1 MERTLLNPWR
11 LIGMALALGAIAALA
26 VACGGGGGEGPAGST
41 GSPGAGGNL
50 CDLLPKDQVQAITS
64 FTVGPVQERKG
75 PGFLHFCTIYLD
87 VPGCEQQCAL
97 SLEDLGKIGPN
108 SNNDPDSFRQTLID
122 VNPDFKPAFQD
133 DVVGESSWLAT
144 GTSGEASGL
153 KILYFKV
160 GEVAYDL
167 TSPRVT
173 GGVLTEDQMVA
184 LALYVIRIAR

>member
-1 MERTLLNPWR
+1 MLVRWR
-11 LIGMALALGAIAALA
+11 PVVVALTIGAIGILA

-41 GSPGAGGNL
+41 GSPGAAGNL
-50 CDLLPKDQVQAITS
+50 CDLLPKDQVKAITG
-64 FTVGPVQERKG
+64 FAVTLAQEHKG

-87 VPGCEQQCAL
+87 VPDCEMQCAL
-97 SLEDLGKIGPN
+97 SLEDLGKIDPAG
-108 SNNDPDSFRQTLID
+108 NNDTEAFRQTLVT
-122 VNPDFKPAFQD
+122 VNPDFKPAFRD
-133 DVVGESSWLAT
+133 NVAGEGSWLAT
-144 GTSGEASGL
+144 GTAGEAPGL

-184 LALYVIRIAR
+184 LALHIIRTAG